1 MTDKS
6 NPPPCR
12 NFLQPFY
19 LSVTLYACA
28 QRDYV
33 IQHFC
38 DVVFVFSSY
47 DYEGL
52 CYTIELDLFLSVMQQ
67 RSYTNIFI

>member
-1 MTDKS
+1 MENVDLCS
-6 NPPPCR
+6 
-12 NFLQPFY
+12 Y
-19 LSVTLYACA
+19 MY
-28 QRDYV
+28 YV

-52 CYTIELDLFLSVMQQ
+52 CYTIELDLFLSVTQQ